1 MRRPATRLA
10 LALLGLAL
18 LALPLP
24 AARADDA
31 DAGAEEVI
39 LPDAD
44 TPRPEAT
51 ERRLAELAAAWEAS
65 PASRAATED
74 LARALHRAGRYDRA
88 AEVVARH
95 LEGSPE
101 AVGALGA
108 LRARALIARG
118 RLDQAESLL
127 GRTIEAGGRAELEA
141 RAELGDLLFRR
152 GRIAESEELWYSLI
166 DAYNAR
172 ATLDAAELVA
182 VGRACQQLGR
192 NDPELFKDALK
203 AYDEA
208 SAADPVAVEP
218 RLRVGLL
225 FLEKYDSGQARTAI
239 AEAMARAEQD
249 PEVLLAMARVHRFD
263 GSPVTRELVGES
275 LRGNP
280 SSVEARVLLAQ
291 LLLELEDFDR
301 ALAEASRALEVDPAS
316 LEALSVRAA
325 AQFLRLDRE
334 GFAATRDQVLAL
346 NPRYAGF
353 YNRLSESCV
362 QNRLY
367 QEARDF
373 SAEAVE
379 LDPRSWQA
387 WGDLG
392 LNQLRLGRIE
402 EGRAS
407 LEKAFAG
414 DPYNVWNK
422 NTLDLLDSFAE
433 YETVRTPRFEL
444 FIHRDEVDLLAPYVG
459 ALAEEA
465 YDALAERYR
474 VKPPTPIRIEVYP
487 HHEDF
492 SVRTVGL
499 AGLGALGV
507 SFGPVVAID
516 SPSARTIGSF
526 NWGTTL
532 WHEIT
537 HTFTLHASGHRIPRW
552 LTEGLSVYEERLGRP
567 AWGDDVRPEFL
578 QVFRD
583 GKLLGLGRINDGFV
597 RPSYPAQ
604 VSLSYFQASLIAE
617 LIDREWGFDKIRD
630 ILAGYRDGR
639 DTEEVF
645 ESALGIELEE
655 LDRRFFDGLEKKY
668 ASALPAFTPNAGDA
682 PHDPPGAAEEPEG
695 DGGEGET
702 TIGEVEVTAVE
713 SSDAE
718 LERWAEAEPG
728 NFRAQYS
735 WGRRLMELDDEQ
747 AIERL
752 RRARDLF
759 PELAVSGSPYHL
771 LAEIHRR
778 RGEQDLA
785 IGELRKLVAINEYA
799 YDEHLELAAMLEG
812 PEQRAEAADLLERAL
827 FIYPLELDP
836 HERLAE
842 AAAALERWP
851 VAARERRAIVALD
864 PPNKAEALYQ
874 LAETLLRAG
883 DRDGALREV
892 LAALEIAPGYE
903 QAQRLLLDLAAAS
916 AESGE

>member
-1 MRRPATRLA
+1 MSRRAGRMVLA
-10 LALLGLAL
+10 CSL
-18 LALPLP
+18 LALPWSS
-24 AARADDA
+24 AWAEDGDQRAD
-31 DAGAEEVI
+31 EVI
-39 LPDAD
+39 LPGPE

-65 PASRAATED
+65 PASRASTER

-95 LEGSPE
+95 LEGSPG
-101 AVGALGA
+101 AVGSLGA
-108 LRARALIARG
+108 LQARALIARG
-118 RLDQAESLL
+118 RLDQAEALL
-127 GRTIEAGGRAELEA
+127 RRTVEARGGAELVA

-152 GRIAESEELWYSLI
+152 GLIGEAEELWYSLI

-172 ATLDAAELVA
+172 ATLSAEELVA

-192 NDPELFKDALK
+192 NDPDLFKDALK

-208 SAADPVAVEP
+208 AAADPQAVEP

-225 FLEKYDSGQARTAI
+225 FLEKYDSGQARTAL
-239 AEAMARAEQD
+239 AEAMSLAEDD

-263 GSPVTRELVGES
+263 GSPVTRELVAES

-291 LLLELEDFDR
+291 LLLELEDFER
-301 ALAEASRALEVDPAS
+301 ALAEASRALEVDSRS

-334 GFAATRDQVLAL
+334 GFTATRDQVLTL
-346 NPRYAGF
+346 NPRFVGF
-353 YNRLSESCV
+353 YHRLSESCV

-367 QEARDF
+367 AEARDF
-373 SAEAVE
+373 SAQAVE

-392 LNQLRLGRIE
+392 LNQLRLGQIA

-422 NTLDLLDSFAE
+422 NTLDLLDSFVE
-433 YETVRTPRFEL
+433 YETVRTRRFEL
-444 FIHRDEVDLLAPYVG
+444 FIHRDEVGLLAPYVG

-465 YDALAERYR
+465 YDVLAARYR
-474 VKPPTPIRIEVYP
+474 VEPPTPIRIEVYP
-487 HHEDF
+487 RHEDF

-507 SFGPVVAID
+507 SFGPVIAID

-537 HTFTLHASGHRIPRW
+537 HTFTLHASGHRVPRW

-604 VSLSYFQASLIAE
+604 ISLSYFQASLIAE
-617 LIDREWGFDKIRD
+617 LIDREWGFDKIRE
-630 ILAGYRDGR
+630 ILAGYRDGKE
-639 DTEEVF
+639 TEEIF
-645 ESALGIELEE
+645 EGALGIELEE

-668 ASALPAFTPNAGDA
+668 ASALPAFGPQGED
-682 PHDPPGAAEEPEG
+682 PHDGLAPAEAEG
-695 DGGEGET
+695 EGGEGEGET
-702 TIGEVEVTAVE
+702 TIGEVEVTAVQ

-718 LERWAEAEPG
+718 LERWAESEPG

-735 WGRRLMELDDEQ
+735 WGRRLMELERDEE

-759 PELAVSGSPYHL
+759 PELAVGGSPYHL
-771 LAEIHRR
+771 LAEIHGR
-778 RGEQDLA
+778 RGERELA
-785 IGELRKLVAINEYA
+785 TEELRKLVAINEYA
-799 YDEHLELAAMLEG
+799 YGEHLQLAAMLER
-812 PEQRAEAADLLERAL
+812 PEQREEAADLLERAL
-827 FIYPLELDP
+827 FIYPLEIEP

-864 PPNKAEALYQ
+864 PPNRAEALFQ
-874 LAETLLRAG
+874 LAATLVRAG
-883 DRDGALREV
+883 DRQGALREV

-903 QAQRLLLDLAAAS
+903 EAQRLLLELAAETS
-916 AESGE
+916 E